1 MLSCLVFSYLVSYCF
16 GRVKQ
21 VIVKVNLNNAAV
33 HYVCVL
39 YTVSSTEAEACTEKT
54 AQIKKFLA
62 VALSLSSSFLLKFL
76 QTFKEKFIFTSVI
89 IFSVLVS
96 CSVLQII
103 FSITFWSSCIMKLLK
118 LSDRNVS
125 RKSGQALALYP
136 LCSTSG
142 CRFCHRYWCSLW

>member
-1 MLSCLVFSYLVSYCF
+1 MLSCLVFSYLVSCCF

-21 VIVKVNLNNAAV
+21 VIVKVNLKNTAV
-33 HYVCVL
+33 HYVYVL
-39 YTVSSTEAEACTEKT
+39 HTVSATEAEAFTKKT

-62 VALSLSSSFLLKFL
+62 VSLSLSSSFLLKFL

-89 IFSVLVS
+89 IFSVLAS

-118 LSDRNVS
+118 LSNRNVS
-125 RKSGQALALYP
+125 GKSGQVLALYP

-142 CRFCHRYWCSLW
+142 CRFCHRYRCWLW

>member
-54 AQIKKFLA
+54 PQIKKF
-62 VALSLSSSFLLKFL
+62 LSLSSSFLLKFL
-76 QTFKEKFIFTSVI
+76 LTFKEKFIFTSVI

-118 LSDRNVS
+118 LSNRNVS

-142 CRFCHRYWCSLW
+142 CLFCHRYWCSLW